1 MEIPAARWNAAI
13 PGRRSRRS
21 FDSSE
26 PAPHALMELE
36 AVCREFQ
43 PFPGA
48 RSVLVAHSADSVLR
62 GVVGSYGKVTGALA
76 FVAFIGD
83 TDDPHVNEK
92 VGYTGEGIILEATAM
107 GLDTC
112 WVGGFF
118 RPRVAASLVGVVGNE
133 RVMAVTPVGH
143 ALGRLTAQEK
153 TMTGFGR
160 THRRKSLAELVTGL
174 GRSEWPSW
182 MEPALEAARL
192 APSAVNRQPWRFRVD
207 AQGVTVSVDSPRFN
221 VGISKRLDCGIA
233 MLHLEVAALARGV
246 KGAWELV
253 QPPDVARFTVASH
266 GEP

>member
-1 MEIPAARWNAAI
+1 MEIPAARWNAVI
-13 PGRRSRRS
+13 PRRRSRRR

-26 PAPHALMELE
+26 PATGVLTELE

-48 RSVLVAHSADSVLR
+48 RSVLVTHSADRVLR
-62 GVVGSYGKVTGALA
+62 GVVGSYGKVTGAPA
-76 FVAFIGD
+76 FVAFVGD
-83 TDDPHVNEK
+83 TGDPRMNEK

-118 RPRVAASLVGVVGNE
+118 RPRVAASLVGVAGNE

-143 ALGRLTAQEK
+143 ALASVTAQEK
-153 TMTGFGR
+153 AMTGFGR
-160 THRRKSLAELVTGL
+160 THRRKSLPELVTGL
-174 GRSEWPSW
+174 GRGEWPSW
-182 MEPALEAARL
+182 MEPALDAARL

-207 AQGVTVSVDSPRFN
+207 AQGVTVSVDSPRFS

-233 MLHLEVAALARGV
+233 MLHVEVAALARGV
-246 KGAWELV
+246 HGEWELL
-253 QPPDVARFTVASH
+253 QPPDVARFTVGC
-266 GEP
+266 GET